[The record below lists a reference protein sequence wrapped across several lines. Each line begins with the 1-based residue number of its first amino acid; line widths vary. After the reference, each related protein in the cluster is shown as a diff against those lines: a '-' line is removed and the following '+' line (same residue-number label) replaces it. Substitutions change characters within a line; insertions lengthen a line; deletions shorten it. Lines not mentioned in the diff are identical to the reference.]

1 MLLNLEFIKTLFS
14 GLVKKIDGLDKKI
27 DKANIQKDWNQNDG
41 TAVDYI
47 KNRTHWVEHGLD
59 VAGLTITLS
68 ISADET
74 THDDIPFEVGQTWSV
89 VSNKNVS
96 YNCTVEKADDGTVY
110 IGVYPSPGYYKTAP
124 FYVSTTKVMGDSMWV
139 GRDGNTSITLT
150 CLSNADIYH
159 TIPFE
164 YFPDAIFS
172 QESSPVRFGTDDSGN
187 IIKTASVQGNETK
200 ASEECSHA
208 EGNGTIASGSSS
220 HAEGYHAKASGD
232 YSHAEGEYTKA
243 SGYCSHAGGYYT
255 EASGSY
261 SHAEGQDTIASGYCS
276 HAEGYRTETSG
287 YYSHAEGYRTEAS
300 GYYSHAE
307 GEYTKASGYCSHAGG
322 YYTEASGSYSHAE
335 GQDTIASGYC
345 SHAEGYRTETSGY
358 YSHAEGYRTEASG
371 YYSHAEGYETVAKNA
386 KQTVCGAYNK
396 YNGDN
401 YSYKQTTS
409 ALYTQSTNQYSAA
422 DSFEFDSENGVFTL
436 INPATYAYNTIPIG
450 KYVIDNGTMYK
461 ILSIESTSST
471 RRKYNT
477 QKFSSVL
484 IASIIGKYIRIV
496 GNGTSNTARSNAYT
510 LDWNGVPWFQG
521 RPQFGGTE
529 QDDGSQTVMANGD
542 SEIILSSPGGKKF
555 SVKVDDSGTLSATE
569 VV

>member
-307 GEYTKASGYCSHAGG
+307 GEYTKASGYCSHA
-322 YYTEASGSYSHAE
+322 
-335 GQDTIASGYC
+335 
-345 SHAEGYRTETSGY
+345 
-358 YSHAEGYRTEASG
+358 
-371 YYSHAEGYETVAKNA
+371 EGYETVAKNA

>member
-1 MLLNLEFIKTLFS
+1 M
-14 GLVKKIDGLDKKI
+14 DKKI
-27 DKANIQKDWNQNDG
+27 DKANIQKDWNQNDE

-59 VAGLTITLS
+59 VAGLTITLP

-243 SGYCSHAGGYYT
+243 SGYCSHAG
-255 EASGSY
+255 
-261 SHAEGQDTIASGYCS
+261 
-276 HAEGYRTETSG
+276 
-287 YYSHAEGYRTEAS
+287 
-300 GYYSHAE
+300 
-307 GEYTKASGYCSHAGG
+307 
-322 YYTEASGSYSHAE
+322 
-335 GQDTIASGYC
+335 
-345 SHAEGYRTETSGY
+345 
-358 YSHAEGYRTEASG
+358 
-371 YYSHAEGYETVAKNA
+371 GYETVAKNA